1 MTTEE
6 TGIDLLIN
14 TTEFSKQDYYELLRN
29 NGYVKKYTSY
39 LVNFQKLINDGKV
52 HRIGRNK
59 YCTEKK
65 EYRSYS
71 HLYSD
76 ESVKIADCIKSN
88 HPFADFV
95 IFETVQLNEFL
106 NHQIGKNT
114 IFVYVDIDVADFVYE
129 TLNTEFSGMVMLS
142 PKPKEFHQYRSEN
155 TVVISRL
162 ISESPKNTD
171 ILWQIS
177 LEKMLVDVIA
187 DRLVRETFS
196 ESEYSNIFDTAFE
209 RYIIDESKLVR
220 YAGRRNAVSKIRN
233 YIDKPEVTNDK

>member
-6 TGIDLLIN
+6 TGIDLLMN
-14 TTEFSKQDYYELLRN
+14 TAEFSKQDYYELLRN

-59 YCTEKK
+59 YCAEKK
-65 EYRSYS
+65 EYRIYS

-76 ESVKIADCIKSN
+76 EAVKIADCIKSN

-106 NHQIGKNT
+106 NHQIVKNT

-129 TLNTEFSGMVMLS
+129 TLNTEFSEMVMLS

-171 ILWQIS
+171 IPWQIS

-209 RYIIDESKLVR
+209 RYIIDESKLIR

>member
-6 TGIDLLIN
+6 TGIDLLLN

-59 YCTEKK
+59 YCAEKK

-76 ESVKIADCIKSN
+76 EAVKIADCIKSN

-114 IFVYVDIDVADFVYE
+114 IFAYVDIDVADFVYE
-129 TLNTEFSGMVMLS
+129 TLNTEFSEMVMLS

-171 ILWQIS
+171 IPWQIS

-209 RYIIDESKLVR
+209 RYIIDKSRLIR
-220 YAGRRNAVSKIRN
+220 YASRRNAVSKIRN